1 MKLPWPALAIVGTL
15 TTLTTMV
22 VGCDVGVYG
31 GPNGG
36 LTSTDAPAGAM
47 DAPGTIGACESNSA
61 TRPNGNHN
69 PGQGCLNAGGCHG
82 ANPGSTVFTIGG
94 TQYTTAAGTTPA
106 PGATIFIGTQKLIVA
121 DNGNF
126 YTTNPVTFPTTTK
139 ASLCPDTKPM
149 IGPLNAAADGNCNNC
164 HNGTTTAKLY
174 LK

>member
-1 MKLPWPALAIVGTL
+1 MRLPWLALAMIGTS
-15 TTLTTMV
+15 V
-22 VGCDVGVYG
+22 AACDVGTYT
-31 GPNGG
+31 GPNGTLSG
-36 LTSTDAPAGAM
+36 TDAPIGAK
-47 DAPGTIGACESNSA
+47 DAPGTIGACESNSS

-69 PGQGCLNAGGCHG
+69 AGQGCLNAGGCHG

-94 TQYTTAAGTTPA
+94 TLYTTAAGTTAA

-121 DNGNF
+121 TNGNF

-149 IGPLNAAADGNCNNC
+149 VGPLNAAGDGNCNTC
-164 HNGTTTAKLY
+164 HNGATTAKLY